1 MGRDCIL
8 MLLGE
13 LMEHSDTDDL
23 FLNPRNPKTADY
35 LRGDMDEKK

>member
-1 MGRDCIL
+1 

-13 LMEHSDTDDL
+13 LIEHSDTDDL

-35 LRGDMDEKK
+35 IEGRYG